1 MRVCVCVSVF
11 HLVDN
16 KLELKVRLTIVSNV
30 EDSASYAYK
39 ISRKLRFGSAFDAAD
54 DLELGT
60 DL

>member
-1 MRVCVCVSVF
+1 MCVCVSVF

-39 ISRKLRFGSAFDAAD
+39 ISRKLRFGSAFDVAD
-54 DLELGT
+54 DLALGT

>member
-1 MRVCVCVSVF
+1 MCVF

-39 ISRKLRFGSAFDAAD
+39 ISRKLRFGSAFDVAD
-54 DLELGT
+54 DVALGT